1 MFGVQRYSLCLEQLL
16 LLVVLATTTVRRGQD
31 MKQEQ
36 KTSKHNLK
44 AIEQAR
50 AEVLEAERAD
60 LVSLIRRMG
69 VYTGNTAVIRAYIKA
84 TV

>member
-1 MFGVQRYSLCLEQLL
+1 
-16 LLVVLATTTVRRGQD
+16 